1 MTTAADQVDLPQ
13 HLEDRQ
19 TFDLPWRGWRA
30 LPPTEV
36 MGNLPGGALGLGE
49 GGALEGRRGNKAA
62 AA

>member
-19 TFDLPWRGWRA
+19 TFDLLWRGWRA
-30 LPPTEV
+30 LPRAEV
-36 MGNLPGGALGLGE
+36 MGNLPGGTLGFGE

-62 AA
+62 VA